1 MAKDEMKNRIA
12 ELEHELAEAYNKVDA
27 YDCVIR
33 YLKNT
38 LKMYESEKEVNQS
51 ESFTLRSDKGSWEK
65 FLMEKAREESRTAEI
80 CAHVVE
86 RILRYAVRAA
96 E

>member
-1 MAKDEMKNRIA
+1 MTKDEMKNRIA
-12 ELEHELAEAYNKVDA
+12 ELEHELDEAYNKVDA
-27 YDCVIR
+27 YDFVIR

-38 LKMYESEKEVNQS
+38 LKMYESEKEVNRS
-51 ESFTLRSDKGSWEK
+51 EYFTLKSDKGNGEK
-65 FLMEKAREESRTAEI
+65 FLREKAREESRTAEI
-80 CAHVVE
+80 CAQVVE